1 MNTLLPI
8 FCTFFHV
15 TYTLLHIQFSRK
27 RINVYAIHWLHNLE
41 SRESSREITQFWK
54 CRSMLVDLA
63 NLQQSI
69 LNSESLGEKGGGG
82 GGGKQ
87 TNNSSFAFKDRLQKT
102 RPGQNSPSVIISE
115 HNSPFDGNTFV
126 WLFVIYDHPVLR
138 PFIHNSLNEPVIM
151 AAPAQLTQG

>member
-1 MNTLLPI
+1 MSADARGSDK
-8 FCTFFHV
+8 FASK
-15 TYTLLHIQFSRK
+15 YSQF
-27 RINVYAIHWLHNLE
+27 RISVE
-41 SRESSREITQFWK
+41 E
-54 CRSMLVDLA
+54 
-63 NLQQSI
+63 
-69 LNSESLGEKGGGG
+69 EK

-87 TNNSSFAFKDRLQKT
+87 TNNGSFAFKDRLQKT

-151 AAPAQLTQG
+151 AAPAQLTQGWTRSRDIFSSVCSKISGLHNGTRLPCVAGQAFDFYLNTSSFTDEFFRYDGAILII